1 MAKRDGRTDARRQSV
16 RAYLHRWA
24 ETTGAQLLVVDPAVD
39 EGALAEG
46 MAGHGVHVTWVASTL
61 DGLVEFGRTDPHA
74 VVVAPEAPGIPAD
87 EFVGLIR
94 RHGSP
99 YVIAGTEDLDEL
111 ADPVAAAR
119 RGSGVGSLML
129 AGASA
134 VALRPYAAQHLW
146 ELMSHGPRSVSEHAK
161 VEVGPIELDASAF
174 TVRVNG
180 QRIADLPL
188 KEFELLR
195 ELMLHSPGIVTDDEL
210 GDALWGT
217 NGRRPGGN
225 TIAMHVT
232 RLRARLGPIAVVRR
246 IRGRGYSLTLDPE

>member
-24 ETTGAQLLVVDPAVD
+24 ETTGAQLLVVDPVVD
-39 EGALAEG
+39 EGTLAEG

-74 VVVAPEAPGIPAD
+74 VVVAPDAPGIPAD

-94 RHGSP
+94 QHGSP
-99 YVIAGTEDLDEL
+99 YVIAGTADLSEL
-111 ADPVAAAR
+111 TDPAAAAR

-146 ELMSHGPRSVSEHAK
+146 ELMSHGPRSVSEHAR

-195 ELMLHSPGIVTDDEL
+195 ELMLHAPGVVTDDEL

-246 IRGRGYSLTLDPE
+246 IRGRGYSLSVETD

>member
-1 MAKRDGRTDARRQSV
+1 MARRDGRADARRQSV
-16 RAYLHRWA
+16 RAYLRRWA
-24 ETTGAQLLVVDPAVD
+24 ETTGAQLLVVDPVVD

-74 VVVAPEAPGIPAD
+74 VVVAPEAPGIPAV

-99 YVIAGTEDLDEL
+99 YVIAGTEDLSEL
-111 ADPVAAAR
+111 ADPTVAR

-134 VALRPYAAQHLW
+134 VALRPYAAQSLW
-146 ELMSHGPRSVSEHAK
+146 ELMSHGPRSVSEHARL
-161 VEVGPIELDASAF
+161 EVGPIELDASAF

-210 GDALWGT
+210 GEALWGAS
-217 NGRRPGGN
+217 GRRPGGN

-232 RLRARLGPIAVVRR
+232 RLRARLGPVAVVRR
-246 IRGRGYSLTLDPE
+246 IRGRGYSLTVDPE